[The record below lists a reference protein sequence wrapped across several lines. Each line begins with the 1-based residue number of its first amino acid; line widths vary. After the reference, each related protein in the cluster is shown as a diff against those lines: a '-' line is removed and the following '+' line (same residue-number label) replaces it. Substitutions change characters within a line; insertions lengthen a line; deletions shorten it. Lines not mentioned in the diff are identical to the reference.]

1 MLSGGSSH
9 NGEPKKKPQ
18 DVTISETFTIGKTF
32 TLDAESQLG
41 LQPDA
46 CTCISH
52 EQLSDHAAQHIKTT
66 TDATTTPGSVNPDYN
81 QGAPP
86 LMRGSPPDIVDD
98 AANRLYHR
106 KPIHRAI
113 VEGSRI
119 ELHSKNS
126 IPNFSSRVA
135 ADSRELSSISYSALW

>member
-1 MLSGGSSH
+1 
-9 NGEPKKKPQ
+9 
-18 DVTISETFTIGKTF
+18 
-32 TLDAESQLG
+32 
-41 LQPDA
+41 
-46 CTCISH
+46 
-52 EQLSDHAAQHIKTT
+52 
-66 TDATTTPGSVNPDYN
+66 
-81 QGAPP
+81 
-86 LMRGSPPDIVDD
+86 MRGSPPDIVDD

-135 ADSRELSSISYSALW
+135 ADSRELSSISYSAPTIVGQRRRVGIAAIVCATNEHAGG

>member
-1 MLSGGSSH
+1 
-9 NGEPKKKPQ
+9 
-18 DVTISETFTIGKTF
+18 
-32 TLDAESQLG
+32 
-41 LQPDA
+41 
-46 CTCISH
+46 
-52 EQLSDHAAQHIKTT
+52 
-66 TDATTTPGSVNPDYN
+66 
-81 QGAPP
+81 
-86 LMRGSPPDIVDD
+86 MRGSPPDIVDD

-135 ADSRELSSISYSALW
+135 ADSRELSSISYSASWRLRIWLWLRLWP